1 MHKSGPEAMIPAPDD
16 VRPSRR
22 QRAGDV
28 NVPPVERCI
37 SVFAGSSLLL
47 SGLRRR
53 SLSMLVSGGVFLY
66 RGATGFCPLYRAL
79 GVSAGS
85 QAGLQIEE
93 TITVNKPPQEV
104 YPLWRDLQNLPRF
117 MSHLESVMPVTQQ
130 RSHWV
135 ARVPA
140 PLRLE
145 WDAIIVED
153 EENRTISWRSLP
165 DSSVDHAG
173 SVLFH
178 HLPARNLTEVKVIL
192 SYRPPLGPAGA
203 AVAKLFSGLTEHQI
217 REDLRAFKTVAEA
230 GEKPTIAGQP
240 SGASVK
246 VKEKAPMADRPG
258 ASVPPQQ
265 EVSTAGN

>member
-1 MHKSGPEAMIPAPDD
+1 MHKSGPEAVIPAPDD
-16 VRPSRR
+16 IRPSHRK
-22 QRAGDV
+22 RAGDV

-37 SVFAGSSLLL
+37 SVFAGGSLLL

-53 SLSMLVSGGVFLY
+53 SLPMLVSGSALLY

-93 TITVNKPPQEV
+93 TITINKPPQEV
-104 YPLWRDLQNLPRF
+104 YSVWRHLENLPRF
-117 MSHLESVMPVTQQ
+117 MSHLESVTPVNQQ

-135 ARVPA
+135 AKIPA

-145 WDAIIVED
+145 WDAIIVEE
-153 EENRTISWRSLP
+153 EENKKISWRSLP

-173 SVLFH
+173 SVFFH
-178 HLPARNLTEVKVIL
+178 HLPARNLTEVKIIF

-203 AVAKLFSGLTEHQI
+203 AVAKLFSGLTDHQI
-217 REDLRAFKTVAEA
+217 REDLRAFKTMAEA

-240 SGASVK
+240 SGAPLK
-246 VKEKAPMADRPG
+246 LKEKSRMAQRWG
-258 ASVPPQQ
+258 GSASA
-265 EVSTAGN
+265 EAGVSGRQ